1 MFIDVESI
9 HEAHARRDVGRDTTG
24 REKNIVQEC
33 IGIIFTKV
41 AFFG

>member
-9 HEAHARRDVGRDTTG
+9 HEAHARDVGGDTTG

-33 IGIIFTKV
+33 IGII
-41 AFFG
+41 